1 MQQRQN
7 NIAWLEASLIPGNL
21 GGGAD
26 GIRVVPSLPTPF
38 WEDCELRMDA
48 TETG

>member
-1 MQQRQN
+1 MV
-7 NIAWLEASLIPGNL
+7 ASPIPANL

-26 GIRVVPSLPTPF
+26 GIGGVPSLPTPF
-38 WEDCELRMDA
+38 QEDCELRMDA